1 MESKSINLILFGRFP
16 TERAYGVHAVAVA
29 DGYRRLG
36 YKTTIFYPSTSNEKT
51 IYEDPKEYYGNE
63 NVNYQKIEHL
73 DITKYFW
80 YKILPKTIQGFLWS
94 VTAFLWAKKIK
105 KYIDDPYSIIWS
117 TNPILL
123 YGALQDK
130 NYVIFE
136 MHGRARKIQAL
147 ALKLVDK
154 KASSRSIFISSS
166 EYGKEDLL
174 KRKLAT
180 KIEYLHNSVD
190 LDIFKPSMKNPYVY
204 PEEQPFLERIRDLD
218 PSQRA
223 HKTNCLHI
231 GYVGQLETYGID
243 KGLFLTIDALQRAL
257 NENPHS
263 FKSCGPIKLT
273 IIGGPKESVEKLNRH
288 LEEKNYEGSILL
300 DYLGQKKQSELASLI
315 SGFDVGIVPY
325 PKDEH
330 ISLYSSPMK
339 IFEYAACG
347 IPIIASDIKV
357 HKSLEYLNLGIR
369 CYEAENIESLGS
381 LLSNFLHQ
389 QNRDGEEGL
398 RSLSEMNI
406 SVRNGL
412 SWEVRSKKTLDNLF
426 N

>member
-29 DGYRRLG
+29 DSYRRLG

-51 IYEDPKEYYGNE
+51 IYEDPKEYYGNK

-105 KYIDDPYSIIWS
+105 KHIDDPYSIIWS

-136 MHGRARKIQAL
+136 MHGRARKVQAL
-147 ALKLVDK
+147 ALKLLDRK
-154 KASSRSIFISSS
+154 TSSRSIFISSS
-166 EYGKEDLL
+166 THGKEDLL
-174 KRKLAT
+174 KRKLET
-180 KIEYLHNSVD
+180 RIEYLHNSVD
-190 LDIFKPSMKNPYVY
+190 LDIFKPSIKNNYKGSVAG
-204 PEEQPFLERIRDLD
+204 D
-218 PSQRA
+218 
-223 HKTNCLHI
+223 CLHI

-257 NENPHS
+257 NENPHQN
-263 FKSCGPIKLT
+263 CGPIKLT
-273 IIGGPKESVEKLNRH
+273 IIGGPKESVEKLDRH

-347 IPIIASDIKV
+347 VPIIASDIKV

-369 CYEAENIESLGS
+369 FYEAENIESLAG
-381 LLSNFLHQ
+381 LLSNFLHDK
-389 QNRDGEEGL
+389 NRDGEAGL

>member
-1 MESKSINLILFGRFP
+1 M
-16 TERAYGVHAVAVA
+16 
-29 DGYRRLG
+29 
-36 YKTTIFYPSTSNEKT
+36 
-51 IYEDPKEYYGNE
+51 
-63 NVNYQKIEHL
+63 
-73 DITKYFW
+73 
-80 YKILPKTIQGFLWS
+80 
-94 VTAFLWAKKIK
+94 
-105 KYIDDPYSIIWS
+105 
-117 TNPILL
+117 
-123 YGALQDK
+123 
-130 NYVIFE
+130 
-136 MHGRARKIQAL
+136 
-147 ALKLVDK
+147 
-154 KASSRSIFISSS
+154 
-166 EYGKEDLL
+166 
-174 KRKLAT
+174 
-180 KIEYLHNSVD
+180 
-190 LDIFKPSMKNPYVY
+190 
-204 PEEQPFLERIRDLD
+204 
-218 PSQRA
+218 
-223 HKTNCLHI
+223 
-231 GYVGQLETYGID
+231 
-243 KGLFLTIDALQRAL
+243 TIDALQRAL
-257 NENPHS
+257 NENPHQD
-263 FKSCGPIKLT
+263 CGPIKLT

-288 LEEKNYEGSILL
+288 LEEKNYQGSILL

-369 CYEAENIESLGS
+369 FYEAENIESLAS

>member
-105 KYIDDPYSIIWS
+105 KHIDDPYSIIWS

-136 MHGRARKIQAL
+136 MHGRARKVQAL
-147 ALKLVDK
+147 ALKLLDRK
-154 KASSRSIFISSS
+154 TSSRSIFISSS
-166 EYGKEDLL
+166 THGKEDLL
-174 KRKLAT
+174 KRKLET
-180 KIEYLHNSVD
+180 RIEYLHNSVD
-190 LDIFKPSMKNPYVY
+190 LDIFKPSIKNNYMDSV
-204 PEEQPFLERIRDLD
+204 DGD
-218 PSQRA
+218 
-223 HKTNCLHI
+223 CLHI

-257 NENPHS
+257 NENPHQN
-263 FKSCGPIKLT
+263 CGPIKLT
-273 IIGGPKESVEKLNRH
+273 IIGGPKESVEKLDRH

-315 SGFDVGIVPY
+315 SGFDIGIVPY

-347 IPIIASDIKV
+347 VPIIASDIKV

-369 CYEAENIESLGS
+369 FYEAENIESLAG
-381 LLSNFLHQ
+381 LLSNFLHDK
-389 QNRDGEEGL
+389 NRDGEAGL

>member
-80 YKILPKTIQGFLWS
+80 YKILPKTIQGLLWS

-123 YGALQDK
+123 YGSLQDK

-136 MHGRARKIQAL
+136 MHGRARKVQAL
-147 ALKLVDK
+147 ALKLLDRK
-154 KASSRSIFISSS
+154 TSSRSIFISSS
-166 EYGKEDLL
+166 THGKEDLL
-174 KRKLAT
+174 KRKLET
-180 KIEYLHNSVD
+180 RIEYLHNSVD
-190 LDIFKPSMKNPYVY
+190 LDIFKPSIKNNYMDSV
-204 PEEQPFLERIRDLD
+204 DGD
-218 PSQRA
+218 
-223 HKTNCLHI
+223 CLHI

-257 NENPHS
+257 NENPHQN
-263 FKSCGPIKLT
+263 CGPIKLT
-273 IIGGPKESVEKLNRH
+273 IIGGPKESVEKLDRH

-347 IPIIASDIKV
+347 VPIIASDIKV

-369 CYEAENIESLGS
+369 FYEAENIESLAG
-381 LLSNFLHQ
+381 LLSNFLHDK
-389 QNRDGEEGL
+389 NRDGEAGL

>member
-80 YKILPKTIQGFLWS
+80 YKILPKTIQGLLWS

-136 MHGRARKIQAL
+136 MHGRARKVQAL
-147 ALKLVDK
+147 ALKLLDRK
-154 KASSRSIFISSS
+154 TSSRSIFISSS
-166 EYGKEDLL
+166 THGKEDLL
-174 KRKLAT
+174 KRKLET
-180 KIEYLHNSVD
+180 RIEYLHNSVD
-190 LDIFKPSMKNPYVY
+190 LDIFKPSIKNNYMDSV
-204 PEEQPFLERIRDLD
+204 DGD
-218 PSQRA
+218 
-223 HKTNCLHI
+223 CLHI

-257 NENPHS
+257 NENPHQN
-263 FKSCGPIKLT
+263 CGPIKLT
-273 IIGGPKESVEKLNRH
+273 IIGGPKESVEKLDRH

-347 IPIIASDIKV
+347 VPIIASDIKV

-369 CYEAENIESLGS
+369 FYEAENIESLAG
-381 LLSNFLHQ
+381 LLSNFLHDK
-389 QNRDGEEGL
+389 NRDGEAGL